1 MDMSDAGTIKIGE
14 LEVSG
19 LTAEQKA
26 ALDIVAKGGTLKDV
40 RGLTDEDIETVYTI
54 GFNLY
59 KQGKYGE
66 AEPLFEFACLYS
78 NVEERYWVALGSC
91 RQMLKNYKAAID
103 AYGFGYLLDSDNPWP
118 VIHTAVCYLALSDKA
133 QAKDA
138 LQLAEQTIAQAKPD
152 AAATQRI
159 AALRQAL

>member
-1 MDMSDAGTIKIGE
+1 MTDTYKIGD
-14 LEVSG
+14 LEVAG
-19 LTAEQKA
+19 LTPEQKKALEILA
-26 ALDIVAKGGTLKDV
+26 AGGTLKDI
-40 RGLTDEDIETVYTI
+40 RGLTDQDVETVYGI

-59 KQGKYGE
+59 KQGKYAE

-78 NVEERYWVALGSC
+78 NTDARYWQALGSC
-91 RQMLKNYKAAID
+91 RQMLKSYKGAID

-133 QAKDA
+133 NAKDA
-138 LQLAEQTIAQAKPD
+138 LSLAEQTIAQAKPD
-152 AAATQRI
+152 ATATQRI